1 MAFRVRC
8 WLVLLVMF
16 GAAPV
21 MADDAGEGLSVPMPV
36 RAPDAA
42 MTDVQLA
49 QEDRIAELERTVSV
63 LVNELERERS
73 ARAFPEE
80 APLSSEW
87 GHGPAASKVY
97 KVGQGLSVGGYGEA
111 YYSKLI
117 ADSADGKDRA
127 DALRTVLYVGYK
139 FTDSILFNGEFEFEH
154 ATTGSTESSGGGSV
168 SAEFAALDFLWK
180 DWANFRAGLVLLPM
194 GFINEIHEPPSFFGT
209 HRPEVERQIIPSTWR
224 EVGTGVFGT
233 LFDEEVEFSMYVVNG
248 MNAKGFRTGGLRDGR
263 QKGNRALAENLAFVG
278 RLDWTPIPGLLVG
291 ASVYHGNSG
300 QHQDFDVNPGGGLPS
315 FHVDIPTTPTTIWE
329 AHAQYVNQGF
339 WLRGLVTM
347 AHIQENG
354 ALSRALAPTSEGG
367 VGELESGE
375 GIGGQMLGVYGEVA
389 YDVLPLLFP
398 NTEKSLEP
406 FLRVEYYD
414 TQRDMP
420 TGFLKDYT
428 KEITIFTAGVSFKP
442 ISNVVI
448 KADYRNRSAAHGELS
463 DELNMGVG
471 FAF

>member
-1 MAFRVRC
+1 MARQVRY

-16 GAAPV
+16 GTVPV
-21 MADDAGEGLSVPMPV
+21 MADDAGVGLPIPPPARS
-36 RAPDAA
+36 ANTGLTDA
-42 MTDVQLA
+42 QLA
-49 QEDRIAELERTVSV
+49 QEDRIAELERTVGI
-63 LVNELERERS
+63 LVDELERERS

-87 GHGPAASKVY
+87 GLGPAASKVY
-97 KVGQGLSVGGYGEA
+97 KVGQGLSIGGYGEA

-117 ADSADGKDRA
+117 GDSAESKDRA

-180 DWANFRAGLVLLPM
+180 DWANFRAGLVLVPM
-194 GFINEIHEPPSFFGT
+194 GFINEIHEPPTFFGT

-224 EVGTGVFGT
+224 EVGTGIFGT
-233 LFDEEVEFSMYVVNG
+233 LFDEDVEFSMYVLNG
-248 MNAKGFRTGGLRDGR
+248 LNAKGFRSGGLRDGR

-278 RLDWTPIPGLLVG
+278 RVDWTPIPELSVG
-291 ASVYHGNSG
+291 GSVYHGNSG
-300 QHQDFDVNPGGGLPS
+300 QHQEFDVNPGGGGAS
-315 FHVDIPTTPTTIWE
+315 FHVNIPTAPTTIWE
-329 AHAQYVNQGF
+329 AHAQYVNRGF

-354 ALSRALAPTSEGG
+354 ALSRALAPVSQGG
-367 VGELESGE
+367 IGELKSGE
-375 GIGGQMLGVYGEVA
+375 GIGGEMLGVYGEIA

-398 NTEKSLEP
+398 NTEKSLQP

-420 TGFLKDYT
+420 TGFMKDYG
-428 KEITIFTAGVSFKP
+428 KEVTIFTAGFSFKP

-448 KADYRNRSAAHGELS
+448 KADYRNRAAAHGELS